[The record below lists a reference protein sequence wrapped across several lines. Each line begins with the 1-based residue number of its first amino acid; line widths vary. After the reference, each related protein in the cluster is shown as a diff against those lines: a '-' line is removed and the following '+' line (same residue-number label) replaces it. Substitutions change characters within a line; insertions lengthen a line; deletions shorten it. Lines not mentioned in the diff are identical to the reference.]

1 MRILFLSAWFPYPAD
16 NGSKL
21 RIFNLLSGLSAQH
34 EITLLSFVDDPGKA
48 QVNGLQEICDSVR
61 AIPNKEYNAHSRRA
75 LLGFLGRKPRVL
87 ADRYVPEMNDM
98 IQEELSSGT
107 YQLVVASQTYM
118 ADYLV
123 HNSQIPAIFEEVEVG
138 VFTDAVRSGDN
149 WFHQSRQQL
158 TLTKLQ
164 SYLRTLLP
172 RFSMSTVVSEKEK
185 ELLQSLV
192 PGYPAIEVIPNGI
205 NLDAYTDI
213 DVEPQP
219 GKLVFTGS
227 LTFSPN
233 YQGMQWFTSRVLPQ
247 IIEAYP
253 EVKLTITG
261 KTDGINL
268 PGGKH
273 VQLAGYID
281 DVRPMIASSWASIA
295 PIFSGGGTRLKILEA
310 FGLRTP
316 VIATSKGAEGLDVEH
331 EKHILIADSE
341 DEFVKETI
349 RLLNDADLRQELIDN
364 AFQLVS
370 EEHDWKVIM
379 PRFLSLIEES
389 IN

>member
-1 MRILFLSAWFPYPAD
+1 M
-16 NGSKL
+16 
-21 RIFNLLSGLSAQH
+21 
-34 EITLLSFVDDPGKA
+34 
-48 QVNGLQEICDSVR
+48 
-61 AIPNKEYNAHSRRA
+61 
-75 LLGFLGRKPRVL
+75 
-87 ADRYVPEMNDM
+87 
-98 IQEELSSGT
+98 
-107 YQLVVASQTYM
+107 
-118 ADYLV
+118 
-123 HNSQIPAIFEEVEVG
+123 
-138 VFTDAVRSGDN
+138 
-149 WFHQSRQQL
+149 
-158 TLTKLQ
+158 
-164 SYLRTLLP
+164 
-172 RFSMSTVVSEKEK
+172 
-185 ELLQSLV
+185 
-192 PGYPAIEVIPNGI
+192 
-205 NLDAYTDI
+205 DI

-227 LTFSPN
+227 MTFSPN
-233 YQGMQWFTSRVLPQ
+233 YQGMQWFTGRVLPQ

-331 EKHILIADSE
+331 EKHIIIADSE

-370 EEHDWKVIM
+370 EEYDWKVIM

>member
-21 RIFNLLSGLSAQH
+21 RIFNLLSGLSSKH

-48 QVNGLQEICDSVR
+48 QVNGLKEICDSVR

-87 ADRYVPEMNDM
+87 ADRYVPEMNEM
-98 IQEELSSGT
+98 IQEEISSGT
-107 YQLVVASQTYM
+107 YQLVIASQSYM
-118 ADYLV
+118 ADYLI
-123 HNSQIPAIFEEVEVG
+123 HNSEIPAIFEEVEVG

-233 YQGMQWFTSRVLPQ
+233 YQGMQWFTGRVLPQ

-331 EKHILIADSE
+331 EKHIIIADSE

-370 EEHDWKVIM
+370 EEYDWKVIM